1 MSWTEQELDRLR
13 DWWERGRSGG
23 QCAAYL
29 GRTRDSVLGQVRR
42 LGLVCSKGGRKP
54 KPVGVSLV
62 KFSWE
67 EKAL

>member
-1 MSWTEQELDRLR
+1 MNKGFWTEPELARLK

-29 GRTRDSVLGQVRR
+29 GRTRDSVLGQVKR
-42 LGLVCSKGGRKP
+42 LGLCHKGGRKP
-54 KPVGVSLV
+54 KPAGVTLV

-67 EKAL
+67 E